1 MRGEARHGRGRWIG
15 IVLAAL
21 LLAAGLAAIATAKPH
36 KPQKTTTKRASVRSN
51 GSEVNADNDF
61 GAISGNGRFVTFESV
76 GKFTRGDSIASEDV
90 FRRDR
95 KTGKTR
101 RVSLKSNGKQVPGGG
116 ADDSVISSSGRY
128 VAFHGEGAF
137 VAGDNNGQDDVYVK
151 NMKTGKVRRAS
162 VRSDG
167 SEIAY
172 ASLHPAI
179 SGNGRFVAFDSEGP
193 FVGADTNGISDVFRH
208 DMKTGKTIRVDIRS
222 DGTQTEYTPGV
233 NFGADSE
240 EPSISGDG
248 NLVAYESIDDT
259 MTADPDYDNQIDT
272 DIFVRNVKKGT
283 TTRVSLEADGSEAN
297 ATNNQTNRYP
307 AVSGNGRFVAFS
319 ADTAGSYVTG
329 DTNNRFDVY
338 VKNLVSG
345 AIGRVSLKTNGDEAL
360 DNSGADAPP
369 AISANGQR
377 VAFESYGQLVPSDT
391 SNVYRDVYIRDRKA
405 KKTIRASVTTKRK
418 QVDGYS
424 HQLPV
429 LSADGR
435 WIAFSTQGEF
445 TGGDSGVDF
454 DVFERGPIR

>member
-1 MRGEARHGRGRWIG
+1 MA
-15 IVLAAL
+15 LAAL
-21 LLAAGLAAIATAKPH
+21 LLAAGLTAIATAKPH
-36 KPQKTTTKRASVRSN
+36 KPKKTTTKRVSVRSN

-76 GKFTRGDSIASEDV
+76 GRFTQGDSVGTQDV

-101 RVSLKSNGKQVPGGG
+101 RVSLKSNGVQVPGSG
-116 ADDSVISSSGRY
+116 ANDSSISSNGRY

-137 VAGDNNGQDDVYVK
+137 VAGDNNGQDDIYVK
-151 NMKTGKVRRAS
+151 DMKTGKVRRAS

-172 ASLHPAI
+172 ASLHPVI

-208 DMKTGKTIRVDIRS
+208 DMKTGKTIRVNIRS
-222 DGTQTEYTPGV
+222 DGTQAEYTPGI

-248 NLVAYESIDDT
+248 NVVVYESIDDT
-259 MTADPDYDNQIDT
+259 MTADPDYDFTIDT
-272 DIFVRNVKKGT
+272 DIFARNVKQGT
-283 TTRVSLEADGSEAN
+283 TVRVTLGADGTEA
-297 ATNNQTNRYP
+297 APSANQSNRY
-307 AVSGNGRFVAFS
+307 AAISGNGRFVAFS
-319 ADTAGSYVTG
+319 ADPAGAFGTADS
-329 DTNNRFDVY
+329 NNAYDVY
-338 VKNLVSG
+338 VKNLLSG
-345 AIGRVSLKTNGDEAL
+345 AIGRVSLKTNGDEAP

-369 AISANGQR
+369 AISADGQR

-405 KKTIRASVTTKRK
+405 GKTIRASVTTGRK
-418 QVDGYS
+418 QVDGFP
-424 HQLPV
+424 HQLPA
-429 LSADGR
+429 LSANGR
-435 WIAFSTQGEF
+435 WIAFSTMGKF